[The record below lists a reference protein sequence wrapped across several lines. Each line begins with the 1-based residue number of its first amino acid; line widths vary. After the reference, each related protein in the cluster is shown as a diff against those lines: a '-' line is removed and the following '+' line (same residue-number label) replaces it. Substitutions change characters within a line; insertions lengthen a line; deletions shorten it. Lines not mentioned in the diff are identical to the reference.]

1 MEINLK
7 SLKFDAGE
15 KLVSFVEKKV
25 SRLGRL
31 VDGVAETAEVTLE
44 NLKEGKQ
51 AKIKIHVP
59 GEELIIERTSDTFE
73 NAVTACV
80 DAMKEKLTRA
90 KEKRAEI

>member
-25 SRLGRL
+25 SRLSRL
-31 VDGVAETAEVTLE
+31 VDGVAETAEVILE